1 MTVEAHLSLPHCA
14 RLRLPTSAP
23 AHQRTSKM
31 FGRSLLSASPQKTIG
46 ERSRLMLERFLRI
59 AERPDSNLD
68 NQPTAKLALEDEYI
82 RFKLWAYNIG
92 VFAEVQLSLD
102 YRIRELPEVKDQFL
116 GHLDTIESRLD
127 QSALMRPYIFAL
139 TDHG

>member
-1 MTVEAHLSLPHCA
+1 
-14 RLRLPTSAP
+14 
-23 AHQRTSKM
+23 M
-31 FGRSLLSASPQKTIG
+31 FGRSLLLTTPQETIG
-46 ERSRLMLERFLRI
+46 GRSRLLLEHFLRV
-59 AERPDSNLD
+59 AERPQPNLND
-68 NQPTAKLALEDEYI
+68 HSVAKLALEDECI

-116 GHLDTIESRLD
+116 DHLDTIESRLD
-127 QSALMRPYIFAL
+127 QSAFFHPYIVAL